1 MLNTIVVDTI
11 VVDDLIKSTSK
22 SGFKGVSSNQGRYQA
37 QCHTAPCHHNH
48 LGRFNTPEEA
58 AQAYLQHGQ
67 IQHGQIVQHGRT
79 GNRWFKKGQLFEMP
93 F

>member
-1 MLNTIVVDTI
+1 V
-11 VVDDLIKSTSK
+11 
-22 SGFKGVSSNQGRYQA
+22 QQY
-37 QCHTAPCHHNH
+37 TAACHNH
-48 LGRFNTPEEA
+48 LIGSFGTPEEA